1 MKKVLSLILCI
12 FLNFS
17 VFASATNPEIVASQ
31 QKLESIMNGTYQAQN
46 AKEQK
51 AIEKFKSKFAKVSKK
66 IKDAKAKKAGD
77 VAGLFTTIGL
87 ILIIVGLV
95 AIVLGILG
103 IGVGYISGGGALVL
117 GLIFYLIGKYAL

>member
-31 QKLESIMNGTYQAQN
+31 QKLESIMNGNYQAQN
-46 AKEQK
+46 VKEQK
-51 AIEKFKSKFAKVSKK
+51 AIDKFKSKLAKVAKK
-66 IKDAKAKKAGD
+66 IKDAKVKNASD
-77 VAGLFTTIGL
+77 LAGLFTTIGL

-95 AIVLGILG
+95 AIVLGVLG

>member
-1 MKKVLSLILCI
+1 MRKIISFLLCI
-12 FLNFS
+12 LLSFS
-17 VFASATNPEIVASQ
+17 TFASAANPETVVAQ
-31 QKLESIMNGTYQAQN
+31 QKLESIVNGTYQAQN

-51 AIEKFKSKFAKVSKK
+51 AIDKFKSKLAKISKK
-66 IKDAKAKKAGD
+66 IKDAKAKNAGD
-77 VAGLFTTIGL
+77 IAGLFTTIGL

-117 GLIFYLIGKYAL
+117 GLIFYLVGKYAL